1 MRRQLF
7 PALRMLLMLTIVTG
21 IVYPL
26 VVLAIGQGVFSD
38 RADGS
43 LIRRDGHVI
52 GSSLLGQNFAKPR
65 YFHPRPSAAGTEGYD
80 GAASGASNLG
90 PSNPDLT
97 KAVRERAAQYRKEN
111 DLAADVKVPV
121 DAVTASGSGLDPDI
135 SVANAR
141 VQVARVAKAR
151 GLGDAVVRKLV
162 DDHVTDRQL
171 GVLGEETVNVLNLN
185 LALDRRA
192 SP

>member
-65 YFHPRPSAAGTEGYD
+65 YFHPRPSAAGTDGYD
-80 GAASGASNLG
+80 GAASSASNLG

-111 DLAADVKVPV
+111 HLAADVKVPV